1 MPRQRRSDLEDW
13 IDLAARLPWWLAVSL
28 AAGSYLGL
36 HALAEIPVT
45 PAKTIEGLSGSIAIA
60 MLRTMAMV
68 GQYLVPAVLLLGA
81 LVSAIAVFRRRKLF
95 AQSRTRPGTR
105 DLQELSWQDFERLVG
120 QAFRERGYQVTEAPA
135 GPDGG
140 IDLTLR
146 KHGELHLV
154 QCKRWRAQKVGVEIV
169 RELYGVMAA
178 RGAVGGYVVTSGEFS
193 PEAQRFAEGRN
204 IELWN
209 GDMLKAVISEPEGAA
224 PVPSPMPTSAVPK
237 PAQIP
242 APACPSCGAPM
253 VERIAKRGPNTGR
266 AFWGCCKYP
275 SCRGMRPMAH

>member
-36 HALAEIPVT
+36 HALAETPLTPVK
-45 PAKTIEGLSGSIAIA
+45 AIEGFSGSIAIA

-68 GQYLVPAVLLLGA
+68 GQYLVPAVLILGA
-81 LVSAIAVFRRRKLF
+81 LASAIAVFRRRKLF
-95 AQSRTRPGTR
+95 AQSKARAGTR
-105 DLQELSWQDFERLVG
+105 DLHEMSWQDFERLVG

-140 IDLTLR
+140 VDLTLL

-169 RELYGVMAA
+169 RELYGVMSA
-178 RGAVGGYVVTSGEFS
+178 RGAVGGYVVTSGEFT
-193 PEAQRFAEGRN
+193 PEARRFAEGRN

-209 GDMLKAVISEPEGAA
+209 GDTLKAVIQGAQGAA
-224 PVPSPMPTSAVPK
+224 PASSPMATSPSTT

-242 APACPSCGAPM
+242 APACPSCGASM
-253 VERIAKRGPNTGR
+253 VERIAKRGPHTGQ
-266 AFWGCCKYP
+266 AFWGCSNYP
-275 SCRGMRPMAH
+275 SCRGMRPMAP